1 MNLKELKP
9 YIFQSFLYL
18 LEIFIVISI
27 TNFIFAYFFPIKDI
41 FDLFSRCLGIY
52 TIYQICIYSTLKL
65 ANDAQKDAYS
75 TLKSMNERALLLIED
90 YGNDYVTYFILSI
103 ILKNHINLQF
113 DKSVFNMVEVQEKYL
128 KLINDIDNKNIF
140 SIKFE
145 IIEINHQLAL
155 LDQEF
160 LLSIILGV
168 IKTSTPAHV
177 NQYMDR
183 YNENKIKSKNNKSM

>member
-1 MNLKELKP
+1 
-9 YIFQSFLYL
+9 
-18 LEIFIVISI
+18 
-27 TNFIFAYFFPIKDI
+27 
-41 FDLFSRCLGIY
+41 
-52 TIYQICIYSTLKL
+52 
-65 ANDAQKDAYS
+65 
-75 TLKSMNERALLLIED
+75 MNESALLLIED

-103 ILKNHINLQF
+103 ILKNHINLQL

-145 IIEINHQLAL
+145 IIGINHQLAL

-160 LLSIILGV
+160 LLSIILRI
-168 IKTSTPAHV
+168 IKSSTPAHV
-177 NQYMDR
+177 NQYRDR